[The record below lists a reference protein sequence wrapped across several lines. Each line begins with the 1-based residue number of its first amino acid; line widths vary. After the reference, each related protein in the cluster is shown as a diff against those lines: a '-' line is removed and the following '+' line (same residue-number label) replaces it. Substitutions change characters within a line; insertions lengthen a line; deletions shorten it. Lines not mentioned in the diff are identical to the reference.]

1 MEERKFK
8 VGDKV
13 VLTTTECTLFEVGD
27 FAEVIQ
33 VDNDST
39 DLQYEVSNPEN
50 SDWVTESQIKL
61 ASDPE
66 TFTGLELVTMLANGE
81 LREGDKFKCDTYVW
95 QAEVEVSK
103 SRENLEF
110 IYQNGISV
118 NWNNSMLTSHKWVKV
133 AEKFQYKLNLST
145 LGQLGLKPNY
155 EVEQYL
161 NVTTNRLGNIEIS
174 ADGRLEQVG
183 CQTWFT
189 DEEFEQ
195 LEDPDKVKHL
205 FEKVIETEES

>member
-103 SRENLEF
+103 SSDNLEF
-110 IYQNGISV
+110 IYQNGISI

>member
-50 SDWVTESQIKL
+50 SDWVKESQIKL

-95 QAEVEVSK
+95 QAAVEVSK
-103 SRENLEF
+103 SSENLEF
-110 IYQNGISV
+110 IYQNGISI

>member
-39 DLQYEVSNPEN
+39 DLPYEVSNPEN
-50 SDWVTESQIKL
+50 SDWVKESQIKL

-103 SRENLEF
+103 SSDNLEF
-110 IYQNGISV
+110 IYQNGISI

-174 ADGRLEQVG
+174 ADRRLEQVG

>member
-27 FAEVIQ
+27 FAEVVR

-50 SDWVTESQIKL
+50 SDWVKESQIKL

-95 QAEVEVSK
+95 QAEVGVSK

-145 LGQLGLKPNY
+145 LDQLGLKPNY

-174 ADGRLEQVG
+174 ADCRLEQVG

>member
-50 SDWVTESQIKL
+50 SDWVKESQIKL

-183 CQTWFT
+183 CKTWFT